1 MEQRLIEKFAAQ
13 FKPVDK
19 RVKDE
24 DILLFLDKRTTDR
37 FDRET
42 YLELKSRIEDRGLDL
57 TPLNFA
63 KVFQEAHDLLE
74 LKHKRN
80 TEELNSIDKMGK
92 LLKASKGTVFK
103 VEIFNLNLENYTDSA
118 NCLQFQI
125 AKDFIANVYNFTS
138 ESITELYVPENELQ
152 SLGNITLFSSLG
164 KLLDRKSTEL
174 GHSTSRPQR
183 LQFNDNSLL
192 SFEVEVSPASTGEA
206 ISALGRRKAELQNI
220 QIFIMNKRNMLKG
233 TFKDVFE
240 SSNGFK
246 AISNAKCSKLL
257 LVSVI
262 LTSVMFGISLYLNFT
277 RCMFIDIFIATS
289 FFGNTYIWR
298 NFNIFLGIKL
308 ILVLVA
314 SICMDIGWEVTKL
327 LHYTHKYEDTLKS
340 VRIQGLVLN
349 AINVLIKGAL
359 VYLYYQLAT
368 ENQKGGF
375 LELDEEVSI
384 NEVNEDEYLMRLPNY
399 EDQVLQ

>member
-63 KVFQEAHDLLE
+63 KVFQEAHDLLD

-80 TEELNSIDKMGK
+80 TDELNSIDKMGK
-92 LLKASKGTVFK
+92 LLKASKGSIFRVL
-103 VEIFNLNLENYTDSA
+103 IFNLNLDNYTDSA
-118 NCLQFQI
+118 NFLQFEI

-138 ESITELYVPENELQ
+138 EPTTELFVPENELRN
-152 SLGNITLFSSLG
+152 LGNITLFSSLG
-164 KLLDRKSTEL
+164 KLLDRKSTDL
-174 GHSTSRPQR
+174 AHSTSRPQR
-183 LQFNDNSLL
+183 LQFNDNSQL
-192 SFEVEVSPASTGEA
+192 SFEVEVAPASTGEA
-206 ISALGRRKAELQNI
+206 LSALGRRKAELQNV
-220 QIFIMNKRNMLKG
+220 QIFITNKRNLLKG
-233 TFKDVFE
+233 TFKDVYE
-240 SSNGFK
+240 SSGGIK
-246 AISNAKCSKLL
+246 AISNAKCTKLL
-257 LVSVI
+257 VI
-262 LTSVMFGISLYLNFT
+262 SIVLTSLMFGISLYLNFT
-277 RCMFIDIFIATS
+277 RCMFIDIFVATS
-289 FFGNTYIWR
+289 FYGNTYVWR

-314 SICMDIGWEVTKL
+314 SICMDVGWEIMKL
-327 LHYTHKYEDTLKS
+327 VHYTSKYEDTLKS
-340 VRIQGLVLN
+340 VRIQGLILN
-349 AINVLIKGAL
+349 GVNVLIKAAMI
-359 VYLYYQLAT
+359 YFFYQLAT

-399 EDQVLQ
+399 EDQILQ

>member
-63 KVFQEAHDLLE
+63 KVFQEAHDLLD

-92 LLKASKGTVFK
+92 LLKASKGSIFRVH
-103 VEIFNLNLENYTDSA
+103 IFNLNLDNYTDSA
-118 NCLQFQI
+118 NFLQFEI
-125 AKDFIANVYNFTS
+125 AKDYVANVYNFTS
-138 ESITELYVPENELQ
+138 EPATELFVPENELRN
-152 SLGNITLFSSLG
+152 LGNITLFSSLG
-164 KLLDRKSTEL
+164 KLLDRKSTDL
-174 GHSTSRPQR
+174 SRSTTRPQR
-183 LQFNDNSLL
+183 LQFNDNSHL
-192 SFEVEVSPASTGEA
+192 SFEVEVYPASTGEA
-206 ISALGRRKAELQNI
+206 LTALGRKKAEMQNV
-220 QIFIMNKRNMLKG
+220 QIFITNKRNLLKG
-233 TFKDVFE
+233 TFRDVYE
-240 SSNGFK
+240 SSGALK
-246 AISNAKCSKLL
+246 SISNAKCTKLL
-257 LVSVI
+257 LISII
-262 LTSVMFGISLYLNFT
+262 LTSLMFGISLYLNFT
-277 RCMFIDIFIATS
+277 RCMFIDIFVATS
-289 FFGNTYIWR
+289 FFGNTYVWR

-314 SICMDIGWEVTKL
+314 SICMDIGWEIMKL
-327 LHYTHKYEDTLKS
+327 VHYTSKYEDTLKS

-349 AINVLIKGAL
+349 GVNVVIKLAL
-359 VYLYYQLAT
+359 MYLYYQLAT

-375 LELDEEVSI
+375 LELDEDVSI

-399 EDQVLQ
+399 EDQILQ